1 MAKQLD
7 LDFTKARRDQTLPY
21 AKGVDTSRAAAS
33 DARPTAGAIRVN
45 IFRAILASQRRGYI
59 ADELVAE
66 GLAYSQSASPRL
78 QELRKMGLI
87 VRTKRMRP
95 TRTGKNAYVHV
106 ATEFYVPVEDD

>member
-1 MAKQLD
+1 MA
-7 LDFTKARRDQTLPY
+7 AEE
-21 AKGVDTSRAAAS
+21 
-33 DARPTAGAIRVN
+33 ARPTAGAIRAN
-45 IFRAILASQRRGYI
+45 IHKAILASQYHGYI

-87 VRTKRMRP
+87 VRTGRMRP

-106 ATEFYVPVEDD
+106 AVEFYVVPPEAD